1 MDLMSSSTHSDTET
15 TPSTKMDAGSTST
28 SPGTDLDTSST
39 STSPGI
45 THWAD
50 ILVIVVYF
58 CIVLAIGVY
67 VSI

>member
-15 TPSTKMDAGSTST
+15 TPSTKMDAG
-28 SPGTDLDTSST
+28 ST